1 MLEDTF
7 TNTQAQLIK
16 SLKEFSIF
24 MVNEGTYFCSYA
36 CALHIR
42 TLTELLKRI
51 QSKFSSSLVKIHTRC
66 ATCPLKLGWYLELR
80 PNNPS
85 PGNSNLALTRTK
97 TDFPA
102 FASDISCYFTLG
114 NKNPRA
120 LSIRPNIPVLIS
132 GFNGLEGLMS
142 GTMALHA
149 L

>member
-16 SLKEFSIF
+16 TLKEFSIF

-80 PNNPS
+80 PNNSS

-102 FASDISCYFTLG
+102 FAWHFLLFYPWKQEPSGAFHSTKYSG
-114 NKNPRA
+114 VN
-120 LSIRPNIPVLIS
+120 S